1 MQTSYRKFSARTVD
15 ATTIRCMKK
24 FLLLL
29 VLPSAAIMLPSL
41 VSADNSAAKQPTP
54 SSSQISCMAEKGFT
68 KPSVKPATPPTREQH
83 EKMKAAARACGLAE
97 KAGDSQGK
105 TVKPKTGIS
114 TASQTPTVNSS
125 SVAPRS
131 R

>member
-1 MQTSYRKFSARTVD
+1 MRY
-15 ATTIRCMKK
+15 MKK
-24 FLLLL
+24 LLLL
-29 VLPSAAIMLPSL
+29 LTLPAVAIMIPSL
-41 VSADNSAAKQPTP
+41 VSAENSTTEPPTP
-54 SSSQISCMAEKGFT
+54 SSSQIACMVEQGFT

-83 EKMKAAARACGLAE
+83 EKMKAAARACGLT
-97 KAGDSQGK
+97 KNSGDSQGK
-105 TVKPKTGIS
+105 TVKPKTGTS